1 MIRRNRRF
9 KEDFAKARLRKAGYT
24 GSIFYD
30 DMAMSRAR
38 KSLNEIQRLLAIAT
52 DNQLS
57 ATEETN
63 ELCKEF
69 EQYINDALVTIRYIL
84 DSYEQ
89 D

>member
-9 KEDFAKARLRKAGYT
+9 KEDFATARLRKAGYT
-24 GSIFYD
+24 GTIFYD
-30 DMAMSRAR
+30 SRAMNSAR
-38 KSLNEIQRLLAIAT
+38 KSLNEIQRLLQIAT

-57 ATEETN
+57 ATGETN

-69 EQYINDALVTIRYIL
+69 EQHINDALVTIRYIL